1 MSVANCIRRIGIG
14 SALPPLEKGRVGV
27 GIILSKAGL

>member
-1 MSVANCIRRIGIG
+1 MRDG

-27 GIILSKAGL
+27 GIILHSVIPIGLP